1 MLHLS
6 SNLGPVALPQT
17 SAGTRVL
24 MIDVGGTNVK
34 LMVSGREEMLKF
46 PSGRELSAQQ
56 MVTQTLRLTSDWC
69 YDCISLGF
77 PGLVRDGA
85 PVREPLNLGG
95 GWLGFDFAEAFGRPV
110 QIVNDAVLQATAAYE
125 GGRMLF
131 VGLGTSIGCALAADG
146 IITNIE
152 VGLVPLRKE
161 TRFMDRLT
169 KAARRER
176 GHEKW
181 QRDVY
186 TAVALLKDM
195 FWPDETVIGGGNAKH
210 LHPLPAGCRRTSNRE
225 ALRGAER
232 LWDIN
237 VGRVCNL
244 V

>member
-6 SNLGPVALPQT
+6 SNLGPSALPQA
-17 SAGTRVL
+17 SADTRVL

-34 LMVSGREEMLKF
+34 LRVSGREEMLKF
-46 PSGRELSAQQ
+46 PSGRELSAKQ
-56 MVTQTLRLTSDWC
+56 MVEQTLQLTSDWA

-77 PGLVRDGA
+77 PGLVRDGIPA
-85 PVREPLNLGG
+85 REPLNLGG
-95 GWLGFDFAEAFGRPV
+95 GWLGFDFAGALGRPV
-110 QIVNDAVLQATAAYE
+110 RIVNDAVLQATAAYE

-131 VGLGTSIGCALAADG
+131 VGLGTSIGCALAMDG

-152 VGLVPLRKE
+152 VGLIPLGKE
-161 TRFMDRLT
+161 DRFVDRLN

-176 GHEKW
+176 GQEKW

-186 TAVALLKDM
+186 AAVTLLKDM

-210 LHPLPAGCRRTSNRE
+210 LYPLPAGCRRTSNRD

-237 VGRVCNL
+237 VGRARSL